1 MTELLLNF
9 SHAVKCQD
17 NEIDLGRAALV
28 IAQMEYPDLEVEPYL
43 KQMDRLATVIKD
55 LVGDED
61 SVFRLLAC
69 INIVLF
75 KQEGFQGNRSNYY
88 DPKNSFLNDLIDRKM
103 GIPITLSVLYQEVAR
118 RAGLTLHGVGFPGHF
133 LLKHIDHEEEI
144 IIDPFNGGEVRSD
157 AELQS
162 LLDEIYPG
170 KAVLKFE
177 FLSPVSKRQ
186 ILKRMLINLR
196 GIYLHQGDFL
206 RCLSV
211 EERLV
216 ILEPNP
222 VREYRDRGLLHLS
235 LENIP
240 QALEDLETYLRL
252 ASDAKDVD
260 EIREQVSSLKKRVT
274 QLH

>member
-1 MTELLLNF
+1 VTELLLNF

-43 KQMDRLATVIKD
+43 KRMDRLATVIKD

-222 VREYRDRGLLHLS
+222 VREYRDRGLLHLR
-235 LENIP
+235 LKNFP

>member
-43 KQMDRLATVIKD
+43 KRMDRLATVIKD

-206 RCLSV
+206 RGLSV

-222 VREYRDRGLLHLS
+222 VREYRDRGLLHLR
-235 LENIP
+235 LKNFP

>member
-43 KQMDRLATVIKD
+43 KRMDRLATVIKD
-55 LVGDED
+55 LVGDEE

-222 VREYRDRGLLHLS
+222 VREYRDRGLLHLR
-235 LENIP
+235 LKNFP

>member
-43 KQMDRLATVIKD
+43 KRMDRLATVIKD

-206 RCLSV
+206 RGLSV

-222 VREYRDRGLLHLS
+222 VREYRDRGLLHLRI
-235 LENIP
+235 ENFS

-252 ASDAKDVD
+252 ASDANDAD

>member
-1 MTELLLNF
+1 VTELLLNF

-43 KQMDRLATVIKD
+43 KRMDRLATVIKD

-222 VREYRDRGLLHLS
+222 VREYRDRGLLHLR
-235 LENIP
+235 LKNFP

-252 ASDAKDVD
+252 ASDANDAD

>member
-1 MTELLLNF
+1 MTEPLLNF

-43 KQMDRLATVIKD
+43 KRMDRLATVIKD
-55 LVGDED
+55 LVGDEE
-61 SVFRLLAC
+61 SVYRLLAC
-69 INIVLF
+69 INVVLF

-133 LLKHIDHEEEI
+133 LLKHIYHEEEI

-162 LLDEIYPG
+162 LLDEFYPG
-170 KAVLKFE
+170 KAVLKSE

-206 RCLSV
+206 RGLSV

-222 VREYRDRGLLHLS
+222 VREYRDRGILHLR
-235 LENIP
+235 LENFP

-252 ASDAKDVD
+252 ASDANDAD
-260 EIREQVSSLKKRVT
+260 EIQKQVSSLKKRVT

>member
-43 KQMDRLATVIKD
+43 KRMDRLATVIKD

-103 GIPITLSVLYQEVAR
+103 GIPITLSVLYQEVSR

-133 LLKHIDHEEEI
+133 LLKHIDHGEEI

-196 GIYLHQGDFL
+196 GIYLHQGDFR

-222 VREYRDRGLLHLS
+222 VREYRDRGLLHLR
-235 LENIP
+235 LKNFP

-252 ASDAKDVD
+252 ASDANDAD

>member
-43 KQMDRLATVIKD
+43 KRIDRLATVIKD
-55 LVGDED
+55 LAGDEE
-61 SVFRLLAC
+61 SVYRLLAC
-69 INIVLF
+69 INVVLF

-170 KAVLKFE
+170 KAVLKSE

-222 VREYRDRGLLHLS
+222 VREYRDRGLLHLR
-235 LENIP
+235 LKNFP

>member
-9 SHAVKCQD
+9 SHAVKCQE

-43 KQMDRLATVIKD
+43 KRMDRLATVIKD
-55 LVGDED
+55 LVGDEE

-222 VREYRDRGLLHLS
+222 VREYRDRGLLHLR
-235 LENIP
+235 LKNFP

>member
-9 SHAVKCQD
+9 SHAVKCQE

-43 KQMDRLATVIKD
+43 KRMDRLATVIKD

-222 VREYRDRGLLHLS
+222 VREYRDRGLLHLR
-235 LENIP
+235 LKNFP

>member
-43 KQMDRLATVIKD
+43 KRMDRLATVIKD
-55 LVGDED
+55 LVGDEE

-206 RCLSV
+206 RGLSV

-222 VREYRDRGLLHLS
+222 VREYRDRGLLHLR
-235 LENIP
+235 LKNFP

>member
-43 KQMDRLATVIKD
+43 KRMDRLATVIKD

-133 LLKHIDHEEEI
+133 LLKHIDHGEEI

-222 VREYRDRGLLHLS
+222 VREYRDRGLLHLR
-235 LENIP
+235 LKNFP

>member
-43 KQMDRLATVIKD
+43 KRMDRLATVIKD
-55 LVGDED
+55 LVGDEE

-196 GIYLHQGDFL
+196 GIYLHQGDFF
-206 RCLSV
+206 RGLSV
-211 EERLV
+211 EERVV

-222 VREYRDRGLLHLS
+222 VREYRDRGILHLR
-235 LENIP
+235 LENFP

-252 ASDAKDVD
+252 ASDANDAD
-260 EIREQVSSLKKRVT
+260 EIQKQVSSLKKRVT

>member
-43 KQMDRLATVIKD
+43 KRMDRLATVIKD
-55 LVGDED
+55 LVGDEE

-222 VREYRDRGLLHLS
+222 VREYRDRGLLHLR
-235 LENIP
+235 LKNFP

-252 ASDAKDVD
+252 ASDANDAD

>member
-9 SHAVKCQD
+9 SQAVKCQD

-28 IAQMEYPDLEVEPYL
+28 IAQMEYPDLDVEPYL
-43 KQMDRLATVIKD
+43 KRMDRLATVIKD
-55 LVGDED
+55 LVGDEE

-69 INIVLF
+69 INVVLF

-118 RAGLTLHGVGFPGHF
+118 RAGLTLHGVAFPGHF

-206 RCLSV
+206 RGLSV

-222 VREYRDRGLLHLS
+222 VREYRDRGLLHLR
-235 LENIP
+235 LENFP

-252 ASDAKDVD
+252 ASDANDAD

>member
-43 KQMDRLATVIKD
+43 KRMDRLATVIKD

-222 VREYRDRGLLHLS
+222 VREYRDRGLLHLR
-235 LENIP
+235 LKNFP